1 MNYLDGSEIVTGDAV
16 LIEHGK
22 TTGAVVAVVEKDRM
36 SEFNVDEPGV
46 MIKAAS
52 VGLVYV
58 PVSMFEDQGLRFKSR
73 GSKSNL
79 RWIEP
84 R

>member
-16 LIEHGK
+16 LIEYGK
-22 TTGAVVAVVEKDRM
+22 ATGAVVAVVEQERM
-36 SEFNVDEPGV
+36 AEFNVDEPGV

-52 VGLVYV
+52 IGMFYI
-58 PVSMFEDQGLRFKSR
+58 PVSMFEDQGLRFQSR
-73 GSKSNL
+73 GLKSNL